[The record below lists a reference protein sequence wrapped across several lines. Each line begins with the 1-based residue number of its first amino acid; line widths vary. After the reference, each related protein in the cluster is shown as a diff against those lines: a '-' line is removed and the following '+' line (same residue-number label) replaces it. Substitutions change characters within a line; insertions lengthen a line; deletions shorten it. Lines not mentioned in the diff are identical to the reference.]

1 MKYRIGDSA
10 RLVTSYRGY
19 SLVTIID
26 YEYEDDRYWV
36 ALTSGFKLVVREDE
50 LEDV

>member
-26 YEYEDDRYWV
+26 YEGDRYWV